1 MYFIIYPL
9 CPHLLV
15 TTDLPVSRLYNKFMD
30 VRSLPP
36 DPHRPAA
43 KLVLQLAFSFSNAP
57 SVLTALFI
65 FSKRYSSR
73 ISMALVV
80 LPNGMIREAMVGL
93 SRGPI
98 SFKRSSSSSIDLMS
112 VSAVEMR
119 LVLYSIVVAA
129 ENTASDRVLGA

>member
-15 TTDLPVSRLYNKFMD
+15 TTDLLVSLLYNNYM
-30 VRSLPP
+30 SIGPSAHPTLY
-36 DPHRPAA
+36 RPAA
-43 KLVLQLAFSFSNAP
+43 KLTLQLAFSFSNAP

-65 FSKRYSSR
+65 FSSRYSSR

-80 LPNGMIREAMVGL
+80 LPNGMIREAIVGL

-98 SFKRSSSSSIDLMS
+98 SFKRSNSSSIDLMS

-119 LVLYSIVVAA
+119 LALYSIVVAA
-129 ENTASDRVLGA
+129 ENTASVRV